1 MFFITQSFFD
11 IKVVDIELKDI
22 KTGETLLKIANSSK
36 RKLST
41 KLYGMLWGK
50 VQMDEINIQSEKGQ
64 SYPINL

>member
-1 MFFITQSFFD
+1 MFFITQFLFN

-41 KLYGMLWGK
+41 KLCGMLWGK

-64 SYPINL
+64 SYLINL